1 MMTPSEK
8 ALYAIDALK
17 KEYPDAVCSL
27 NEKQPFRLLVAV
39 RLSAQC
45 TDKRVNEITP
55 VLFEKYPTVGDM
67 ADADVSEV
75 EKIVKPCGFYHQ
87 KAHDIVFSAKK
98 ILSDFDG
105 KVPDTIEKLV
115 TLPGVGRKTANL
127 IVGDIYGGHAVVC
140 DTHFMRIMTRLGF
153 ADKKD
158 PEKIEKIMRPLLP
171 PDESSDFCHRC
182 VLHGRAV
189 CKSQN
194 PECGRCVLAEI
205 CNKLARSK
213 EQGAVD

>member
-8 ALYAIDALK
+8 ALFAVNALK

-27 NEKQPFRLLVAV
+27 IEKQPFRLLAAV

-45 TDKRVNEITP
+45 TDKRVNEVTP
-55 VLFEKYPTVGDM
+55 VLFERYPTVEDM
-67 ADADVSEV
+67 ANADVSEV

-98 ILSDFDG
+98 ILSDFG
-105 KVPDTIEKLV
+105 GEVPDTIEKLV
-115 TLPGVGRKTANL
+115 TLPGVGHKTANL
-127 IVGDIYGGHAVVC
+127 IIGDIYGGHAVVC

-194 PECGRCVLAEI
+194 PECGKCVLAEI
-205 CNKLARSK
+205 CNSISNQQLAISN
-213 EQGAVD
+213 E